1 MAHNYCMYHTRH
13 HSFPDTD
20 PRDVRDRLDALRERL
35 QAHAQLEKHEALAML
50 LDRFERLEWRSE
62 VPDVRSRVLLL
73 YRTEPARRL
82 PDVRKDDAEAAV
94 GGEDAARLED
104 DGDAFARSAASIT
117 SASDSEPESVQ
128 DDAASASTLSDFED
142 EPGATTTTTT
152 PASPSRQARPGAH
165 GVHAPASSEL
175 ERGVAA
181 RRAAL
186 VASAELA
193 REKEKREAAGN
204 PRDCVFRVRL
214 ALRSRRRMPRGRPRA
229 AKRPGRR
236 RGSVG
241 TGATAAAA
249 RTRGSATSRRSGVGA
264 AVVEAAGVCS
274 STSRRRGALRPRRRQ
289 APRRGPRAKASVGSR
304 RSTVGAAL
312 DALRGDAAPGAG
324 TSGGAED
331 HRSTRRRCARRR
343 TARGRRGVA

>member
-1 MAHNYCMYHTRH
+1 MTSSFGARRAENIGALFEKVIDRVVGVDAGEENLAVAHNYCMYHTRH

-73 YRTEPARRL
+73 LLGLSRNPLRTTYSHI
-82 PDVRKDDAEAAV
+82 DAEAAV

-117 SASDSEPESVQ
+117 LASDSEPESVQ
-128 DDAASASTLSDFED
+128 DDAASASTLSDWSD
-142 EPGATTTTTT
+142 RSDDDDDDDGVLRRRR
-152 PASPSRQARPGAH
+152 PAAAAF
-165 GVHAPASSEL
+165 APASSEL

-193 REKEKREAAGN
+193 REKEKGEAAGN
-204 PRDCVFRVRL
+204 PRG
-214 ALRSRRRMPRGRPRA
+214 ARA
-229 AKRPGRR
+229 GGFAWASL
-236 RGSVG
+236 GS
-241 TGATAAAA
+241 ADADAAEARARDAA
-249 RTRGSATSRRSGVGA
+249 RAEAEDRWEWRDGGGGADARFGGFARSGVGA
-264 AVVEAAGVCS
+264 AVVEAAG
-274 STSRRRGALRPRRRQ
+274 GLFP
-289 APRRGPRAKASVGSR
+289 
-304 RSTVGAAL
+304 
-312 DALRGDAAPGAG
+312 ALRGGEARFSSAPRPDG
-324 TSGGAED
+324 SP
-331 HRSTRRRCARRR
+331 HMAR
-343 TARGRRGVA
+343 